1 MGLSTKV
8 ALGAIAVGLA
18 FKFVVGAS
26 NEEKLPQ
33 PTNEQVMEG
42 TAAMIRAQGKIHP
55 EVGATTSAVSPDP
68 KGVNPLPISVARN
81 RVTSKHL
88 AIVCP
93 SIFDLERGL
102 NLHNAKRVDQALAL
116 GCRYLRPGEQGVRIQ
131 TVGNTQEIMFDTREG
146 SVSYWG
152 YKAHF
157 VWEP

>member
-1 MGLSTKV
+1 MSLFTKV
-8 ALGAIAVGLA
+8 ALGAIVLGLA
-18 FKFVVGAS
+18 LKFVVGAPS
-26 NEEKLPQ
+26 EKKLPQ
-33 PTNEQVMEG
+33 PTNAQVTEG
-42 TAAMIRAQGKIHP
+42 AEAWVRAQTKIHG
-55 EVGATTSAVSPDP
+55 EVGASPAAVSPDP

-93 SIFDLERGL
+93 GISDLERGL
-102 NLHNAKRVDQALAL
+102 NLHNAKRVDQVLAL

-131 TVGNTQEIMFDTREG
+131 TVGNMQEIVFDTREG

-152 YKAHF
+152 YKGHF